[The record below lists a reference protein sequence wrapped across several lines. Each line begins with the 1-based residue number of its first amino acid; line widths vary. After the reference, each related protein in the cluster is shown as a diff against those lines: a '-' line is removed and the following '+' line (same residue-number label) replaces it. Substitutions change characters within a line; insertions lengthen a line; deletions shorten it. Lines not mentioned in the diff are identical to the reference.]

1 MQEVKISV
9 IIPNYNRSALLK
21 RATESVLSQ
30 TYPIHEVL
38 ICDDGSEDN
47 SKEVVRNFNS
57 SKVIWIDCGKNG
69 RPAIPRNIGIRQSTG
84 EFIAFLDNDDYWH
97 PEKIE
102 KQIWM
107 ILNHHYPAVCSDAI
121 KVNEKNE
128 FSVRM
133 INFEKNEITFEDL
146 TKENCIVCSSM
157 LINRQWLMNISLFP
171 EEPELKA
178 YEDFAL
184 WIRLSHFGKIGF
196 LNEPLVYYSDIP
208 STSIRTQNPMDG
220 WGALKIAFD
229 SYLKW
234 TKENNIVITNEKKV
248 LLKNLYGK
256 ISRKGHP
263 TFWEELNRKI
273 RIRLEKY
280 LGI

>member
-1 MQEVKISV
+1 MKEVKISV

-21 RATESVLSQ
+21 RAIDSALSQ
-30 TYPIHEVL
+30 TYPIHEIL

-47 SKEVVRNFNS
+47 SKEVVRKFNS

-69 RPAIPRNIGIRQSTG
+69 RPAIPRNIGIRRSTG

-97 PEKIE
+97 SEKIE
-102 KQIWM
+102 KQIRV
-107 ILNHHYPAVCSDAI
+107 IFNHHYPAVCTDAI
-121 KVNEKNE
+121 KVNEKNDYLG
-128 FSVRM
+128 RM
-133 INFEKNEITFEDL
+133 INFEKNEITFDDL
-146 TKENCIVCSSM
+146 TKKNCIVCSSM
-157 LINRQWLMNISLFP
+157 LINKQWLMNISLFP
-171 EEPELKA
+171 EETELKA

-184 WIRLSHFGKIGF
+184 WIRISHYGKIAY

-208 STSIRTQNPMDG
+208 ATSIRIQNPMDG
-220 WGALKIAFD
+220 WDALKIAFD
-229 SYLKW
+229 SYIKW
-234 TKENNIVITNEKKV
+234 IKDNNIRITNEKKI

-256 ISRKGHP
+256 IHRKGQP